1 MNRSIKDSKTQ
12 LINQL
17 VYFDDEKAKFLKHYF
32 DDQSKER
39 ADLDRLLTSYCT
51 ELEHIVSNL
60 NETTLHS
67 TVLIGSQVKLRYE
80 DDGSCETYTV
90 VFPNE
95 AQPELNRISFLS
107 PIGRKL
113 LLSKVMQS
121 YELDIPLGVIKINIE
136 GIKYGG

>member
-1 MNRSIKDSKTQ
+1 MISI
-12 LINQL
+12 
-17 VYFDDEKAKFLKHYF
+17 EKIWEF
-32 DDQSKER
+32 
-39 ADLDRLLTSYCT
+39 TI
-51 ELEHIVSNL
+51 IVSNI

-67 TVLIGSQVKLRYE
+67 TVLIGSRVKLRYE
-80 DDGSCETYTV
+80 DDDSCESYTV

-121 YELDIPLGVIKINIE
+121 HELDIPLGVIKINIE
-136 GIKYGG
+136 GIQFGG